1 KSDISSLQHDV
12 VSMKDD
18 ISSMKSDISSLQHD
32 VVSMKDDISSMKSDI
47 STLQQDVGSMK
58 NDISTLQKDVGDL
71 HTQVAKNTITL
82 EKTQKDV
89 RIMAEVQKAHYEQNQ
104 RDHQEMLSTV
114 NSRTNVIELAIK
126 SVSTTLSD
134 VQEESQ
140 SLNTLLG
147 QHTLSIETMRRK
159 LAKTP

>member
-1 KSDISSLQHDV
+1 MDPEIREILNKILHGQSAMSEDIH
-12 VSMKDD
+12 SMKDD
-18 ISSMKSDISSLQHD
+18 ISSMKNDISS
-32 VVSMKDDISSMKSDI
+32 
-47 STLQQDVGSMK
+47 LQQDVGSMK
-58 NDISTLQKDVGDL
+58 NDITSLQKDVGDL
-71 HTQVAKNTITL
+71 HTQIAKNTITL
-82 EKTQKDV
+82 ESTRKDI
-89 RIMAEVQKAHYEQNQ
+89 RIMAEVQKAHYDQNQ